1 MINVLAD
8 QYLFNLQDYIP
19 EGINLIRFDPGKGL
33 PRELTGIHA
42 LLIRTVN
49 EINKET
55 LSEIPPA
62 LEFVGTASAGSDH
75 VDIAYL
81 NKNDITFSN
90 AAGCNARSV
99 AEYVGTALL
108 LWSEENKEDL
118 SDLTVGIIGV
128 GNVGTQVVHLFNKL
142 DLSHLTYDP
151 PLELRDPDFESSS
164 IKEILECD
172 ILTFHTPLT
181 QKGQFP
187 TYHWLDDEKL
197 SNHKF
202 KLILN
207 TARGGVI
214 DEKALREA
222 KAKGNIDSIIIDTW
236 ENEPHLN
243 VATAEQAF
251 IKTPH
256 IAGYS
261 EQAKNNAT
269 EIVVNAMLN
278 HFELQQAGNPEKQD
292 QRIVKKDIAAFDS
305 LSSLLTELHPI
316 RKYEAELEKILQQNP
331 DSRGKLFNKLRAEY
345 PFRQEF
351 AQTLL
356 PASYFDRFPIL
367 GELGFSLLGSDSK

>member
-8 QYLFNLQDYIP
+8 QYLYNLQDYIP
-19 EGINLIRFDPGKGL
+19 EGINLKRYDPAKGL
-33 PRELTGIHA
+33 PQDLTNIHA

-49 EINKET
+49 RINEET
-55 LSEIPPA
+55 LSEIPPT

-81 NKNDITFSN
+81 NENDITFSN

-99 AEYVGTALL
+99 AEYIGVALL
-108 LWSEENKEDL
+108 LWSEENRADL
-118 SDLTVGIIGV
+118 SDLTVGIVGV
-128 GNVGTQVVHLFNKL
+128 GNVGTRVAQLLDKL
-142 DLSHLTYDP
+142 DLSYLTYDP
-151 PLELRDPDFESSS
+151 PREIREPDFKSNS
-164 IKEILECD
+164 KEDILKCD

-187 TYHWLDDEKL
+187 TYHWLDKEKL
-197 SNHKF
+197 RNQKF

-214 DEKALREA
+214 DEEALLKA
-222 KAKGNIDSIIIDTW
+222 KAKDNIGSIIIDTW
-236 ENEPHLN
+236 ENEPDLN
-243 VATAEQAF
+243 LATAEQAF

-269 EIVVNAMLN
+269 EIVINAMLG
-278 HFELQQAGNPEKQD
+278 HFDLPQAEKPAKKD
-292 QRIVKKDIAAFDS
+292 RRIMKKDIAGFES

-316 RKYEAELEKILQQNP
+316 RMYEAKLEKIIKQNP
-331 DSRGKLFNKLRAEY
+331 DKRGKLFNKLRAEY

-351 AQTLL
+351 GHIFL
-356 PASYFDRFPIL
+356 PHSYFERFPIL
-367 GELGFSLLGSDSK
+367 EDLGFSLLRSNSK